1 MQQGNKVFRQAVL
14 DRLASPE
21 QLHTLMQVTDA
32 KGWLALLGCGVLLA
46 TAVVWGILGRI
57 PTKVEASGILL
68 YSGGLADIVALG
80 QGQISALEVEVGD
93 TINKG
98 QVIAEVAQPELAEQI
113 KAFKARLEE
122 LKTNYERAKVQGG
135 RDVGLRMQASAEERK
150 SLESA
155 ASGAEARTHELRDRL
170 DSQQRL
176 FEKGLVTKE
185 TLDGTRESLR
195 SAELTS
201 QSMQSNRQRLIVD
214 DFSAQRANEVA
225 VTGEAMQVQDA
236 QRQIQLL
243 EEKFQQ
249 NNHIVS
255 TYQGRVIEVRAMVG
269 DVVAPGKPVVSLEL
283 MGEKGTIEA
292 LLYVDS
298 RQGKTLRTGMEV
310 QLSPSIVK
318 KERHGLLVGRI
329 RTVESFP
336 STRQGMMRIL
346 HNEQLVDSFLSE
358 TNGTPIG
365 VRAELVAEP
374 STPSGYRW
382 TSGTGP
388 DVALTSGTR
397 CTGYVTT
404 RTQRPIELVFP
415 ALEFGK

>member
-1 MQQGNKVFRQAVL
+1 MEGNKVFRQAVL

-21 QLHTLMQVTDA
+21 HLHTLMQVTDP

-46 TAVVWGILGRI
+46 TAVVWGFLGKI

-68 YSGGLADIVALG
+68 YSAGLADVVALG
-80 QGQISALEVEVGD
+80 QGQISSLQVEVGD

-113 KAFKARLEE
+113 KAFKSRLEE
-122 LKTNYERAKVQGG
+122 LKVNYERAKLQGG

-150 SLESA
+150 NLDSA
-155 ASGAEARTHELRDRL
+155 AAGAEARTQELRDRL

-185 TLDGTRESLR
+185 TLDGTREALR
-195 SAELTS
+195 SAELTA

-236 QRQIQLL
+236 QRQLDLL
-243 EEKFQQ
+243 EEKFEQ
-249 NNHIVS
+249 NSRIVS

-269 DVVAPGKPVVSLEL
+269 DVVAPGKPVVSVEL
-283 MGEKGTIEA
+283 MGEKGSIEA

-298 RQGKTLRTGMEV
+298 RQGKTLRAGMEV

-318 KERHGLLVGRI
+318 KERHGLLLGKV

-336 STRQGMMRIL
+336 STRQGMMRVL
-346 HNEQLVDSFLSE
+346 HNEQLVDSFLAE

-365 VRAELVAEP
+365 VRAELIAEP

-388 DVALTSGTR
+388 DVTLTSGTR